1 MSPDILGLATE
12 GVALSVDWGLQ
23 GCWRSVS
30 CLPGLWGKGADTRE
44 SGHTRRHAQKPCL
57 TWAAG
62 GGLLGGRAPR
72 QTAKTGDAGAGS
84 PGSKVTRDKGLASRN
99 HPSSSPIT
107 AGAWPEIPQN
117 PPEAPQTHFLRQ
129 SQGWDAGCHPP
140 ALQIQCGPRPAGAA
154 RQVRGPGGIHA
165 TTAQA
170 QGCWR
175 VTLSQAPSHFL
186 CPFAPPP
193 HGGHSAR
200 LQSQHH
206 GSHLGREAPGT
217 LCPRT
222 DGRGG
227 RKEIPRATRPQGP
240 GSREPSLRPPACLPA
255 RTSLPLSP
263 LRRWALGRSGLYDLP
278 GAGAPLLTTSRE
290 RQNALQVPPQT
301 CRGQGRAGT

>member
-12 GVALSVDWGLQ
+12 GVALSVGWGLQ

-30 CLPGLWGKGADTRE
+30 CLLGLWGKGADTRE

-140 ALQIQCGPRPAGAA
+140 ALQTQCGPRPAGAA
-154 RQVRGPGGIHA
+154 RQVRGPGGSHA

-170 QGCWR
+170 QGSR
-175 VTLSQAPSHFL
+175 RGDPLAGPL
-186 CPFAPPP
+186 PPP
-193 HGGHSAR
+193 LA
-200 LQSQHH
+200 
-206 GSHLGREAPGT
+206 
-217 LCPRT
+217 
-222 DGRGG
+222 
-227 RKEIPRATRPQGP
+227 
-240 GSREPSLRPPACLPA
+240 
-255 RTSLPLSP
+255 
-263 LRRWALGRSGLYDLP
+263 
-278 GAGAPLLTTSRE
+278 
-290 RQNALQVPPQT
+290 
-301 CRGQGRAGT
+301 